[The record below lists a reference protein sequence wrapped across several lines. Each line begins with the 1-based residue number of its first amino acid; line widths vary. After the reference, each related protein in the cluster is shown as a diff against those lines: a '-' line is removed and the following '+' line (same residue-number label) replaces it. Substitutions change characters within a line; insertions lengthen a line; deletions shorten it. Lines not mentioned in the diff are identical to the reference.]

1 MYIYQTLF
9 DISYAITAFS
19 EVDKKIY
26 QPEKSDVDRGQY
38 MFWAPLLSQF
48 DFFSWI
54 SQKQF
59 IFRYNNNARFT
70 YLTCLDGL
78 QRKTTDLTQRDLN
91 VSFENEI

>member
-1 MYIYQTLF
+1 MVYIYQTLF

-48 DFFSWI
+48 DFFFMNFTNVFE
-54 SQKQF
+54 QKK
-59 IFRYNNNARFT
+59 NNLF
-70 YLTCLDGL
+70 LDIIIMHVL
-78 QRKTTDLTQRDLN
+78 P
-91 VSFENEI
+91 I